1 MSLKTWKKGTNHPTE
16 TACRLISLLENKT
29 FTTLAF
35 VHKTMINTTLCY
47 IEKADSYLM
56 IHRTKKAGDVNKDK
70 WIGIGGKF
78 ELGESPW
85 DCVRREVREE
95 TGIILREPEYR
106 GIVTF
111 VSRETAKPG
120 KPAPET
126 YYELMHLFWC
136 GDFEE
141 PTSLV
146 ACDEGDLEWVP
157 KSEMNKLPHWQGDE
171 IFLDLLDKNV
181 PFFSLKLE
189 YKNGRLVNTVLE

>member
-1 MSLKTWKKGTNHPTE
+1 
-16 TACRLISLLENKT
+16 
-29 FTTLAF
+29 
-35 VHKTMINTTLCY
+35 MINTTLCY
-47 IEKADSYLM
+47 LEKNASYLM
-56 IHRTKKAGDVNKDK
+56 IHRTKKKNDCNHDK

-78 ELGESPW
+78 EDGESPW

-95 TGIILREPEYR
+95 TGIILKKAEYR

-111 VSRETAKPG
+111 VSYDENQ
-120 KPAPET
+120 T

-141 PTSLV
+141 PASLV

-157 KSEMNKLPHWQGDE
+157 KVEMNNLPHWQGDE

-189 YKNGRLVNTVLE
+189 YKNGRLMNSVLEPTAAGKIK